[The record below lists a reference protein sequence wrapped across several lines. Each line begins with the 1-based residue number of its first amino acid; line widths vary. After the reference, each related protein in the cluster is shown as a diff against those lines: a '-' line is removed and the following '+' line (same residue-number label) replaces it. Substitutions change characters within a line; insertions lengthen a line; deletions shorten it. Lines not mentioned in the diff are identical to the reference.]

1 MFFTRIGTF
10 LAYLVFGLGVIRT
23 CIGFYIAISAENM
36 DSNVFLAE
44 RYFAASNSG
53 EVINTG
59 VNYIG
64 VAVFLGI
71 LCEISK
77 SRKNNI

>member
-10 LAYLVFGLGVIRT
+10 LAYLGFGLGVIRT
-23 CIGFYIAISAENM
+23 CIGFYIAISTENM
-36 DSNVFLAE
+36 DSNALLAE

-53 EVINTG
+53 EVINKG
-59 VNYIG
+59 VTYIG
-64 VAVFLGI
+64 VAVVLGI

-77 SRKNNI
+77 SRKKNI